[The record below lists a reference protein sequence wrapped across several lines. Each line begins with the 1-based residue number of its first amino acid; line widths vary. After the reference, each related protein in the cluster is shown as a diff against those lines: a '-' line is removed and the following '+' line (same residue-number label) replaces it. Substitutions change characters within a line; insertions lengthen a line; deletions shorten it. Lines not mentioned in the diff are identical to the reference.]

1 MDTVCEHEM
10 AIAMARIGGIG
21 FVHRFNSIEDE
32 VELVRRV
39 KQFKTFKI
47 EKPLTCRQDQTVEKV
62 KAISA
67 EKGISG
73 FLVQEEGKLV
83 GIVSKRDL
91 LASFDLQK
99 IGDIM
104 TKEVITADFDVS
116 LEEAEGIL
124 TKNKI
129 EKLPLVD
136 GYKKIRGLITHT
148 DIQKH
153 KSFPNATVD
162 SKGRLCVGA
171 SVGVKDTIERARA
184 VIEAGADILVLDIAH
199 GHNKRAIDAVKSV
212 KDAFPDVPLV
222 AGNVATA
229 KATED
234 LIKAGADC
242 IKVGIGPGAA
252 CTTRIVTGCGVPQIT
267 AITDSVSVASKH
279 GIPVIADGGIK
290 SGGDLTKALAAG
302 ADTVMIGR
310 MFSGTAESPGVV
322 KMKSGRKVKVYRGSS
337 SFDVNIK
344 QKKLYNKVLEVK
356 KITDIIPE
364 GVEATVPYV
373 GEVADIINQLMGGL
387 RSGMSYVG
395 AKTLQELKYKAEFI
409 KISQAGMKISSHHG
423 VDV

>member
-1 MDTVCEHEM
+1 
-10 AIAMARIGGIG
+10 
-21 FVHRFNSIEDE
+21 
-32 VELVRRV
+32 
-39 KQFKTFKI
+39 
-47 EKPLTCRQDQTVEKV
+47 
-62 KAISA
+62 
-67 EKGISG
+67 
-73 FLVQEEGKLV
+73 
-83 GIVSKRDL
+83 
-91 LASFDLQK
+91 
-99 IGDIM
+99 M